1 MRQWPSGRFHGLV
14 SMAVGEGLLISTS
27 TDGYQLTWRG
37 AEEARDA
44 VRRHRLWEI
53 YLLTQTDLDPRLVDR
68 GADGIEHVLDP
79 QQLAELERQLA
90 TQLPQGIPPSPHPI
104 AGAASS

>member
-1 MRQWPSGRFHGLV
+1 MRQWPAGRFHGLV
-14 SMAVGEGLLISTS
+14 SAAVRENLLVATA
-27 TDGYQLTWRG
+27 TDRYQLTLRG
-37 AEEARDA
+37 AEESRDA

-79 QQLAELERQLA
+79 QQLAALERQMA
-90 TQLPQGIPPSPHPI
+90 AQLPQGIPPSPHPI
-104 AGAASS
+104 AVG

>member
-1 MRQWPSGRFHGLV
+1 M
-14 SMAVGEGLLISTS
+14 S
-27 TDGYQLTWRG
+27 TDRYQLTSRG

-44 VRRHRLWEI
+44 VRHHRLWEI

-79 QQLAELERQLA
+79 DQLAELERRLDNES
-90 TQLPQGIPPSPHPI
+90 PHGVPPSPHPLAI
-104 AGAASS
+104 TAETP